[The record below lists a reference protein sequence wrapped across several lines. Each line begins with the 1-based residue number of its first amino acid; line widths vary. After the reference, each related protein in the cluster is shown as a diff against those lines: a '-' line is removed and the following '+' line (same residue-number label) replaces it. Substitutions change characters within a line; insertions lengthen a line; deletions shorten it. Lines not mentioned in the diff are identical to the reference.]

1 MMDLL
6 DNARR
11 IAATNPFSH
20 HDGYCIYCLPG
31 TGTLTDHGPGC
42 PWLAMPVIIDVLERL
57 MRLCPTPED
66 TLNDIAVALYGVP
79 DGEGGLVSIC
89 AHAGLG
95 EVLQEAVYLT
105 RDINALIST
114 VALYGDD
121 GDDAEE

>member
-1 MMDLL
+1 MDLL

-95 EVLQEAVYLT
+95 EVIQETIYLT
-105 RDINALIST
+105 RDINNLIRIID
-114 VALYGDD
+114 VYGCEDD
-121 GDDAEE
+121 DDED